1 MDGLSSYY
9 SLKECFEK
17 LTDLNFDDYITVIN
31 YCSNE
36 ILYQPTRF
44 IIFDRI
50 NQDPQDAAAIGH
62 WCVYDSSPRGQASA
76 DAKKLYYDPFGY
88 LPPDFLETVKFNTR
102 REQHINSNNCGY
114 YCLKW
119 IFLNMVDKLDTSGY
133 KKMNDVINEYEFN
146 NLMDLNKYYQDI

>member
-17 LTDLNFDDYITVIN
+17 LTDLNFDDYITVLN

-36 ILYQPTRF
+36 VLYQPTRF

-62 WCVYDSSPRGQASA
+62 WCVYDYI
-76 DAKKLYYDPFGY
+76 KKLYYDPFGY
-88 LPPDFLETVKFNTR
+88 LPPDFLEDVKFNTR

-119 IFLNMVDKLDTSGY
+119 IFMNMVNKLDTSGY
-133 KKMNDVINEYEFN
+133 KKMNDELNEYEFK
-146 NLMDLNKYYQDI
+146 NLMDLNKYYQDF

>member
-50 NQDPQDAAAIGH
+50 NQDIGH
-62 WCVYDSSPRGQASA
+62 WCVYDSI
-76 DAKKLYYDPFGY
+76 KKLYYDPFGY
-88 LPPDFLETVKFNTR
+88 LPPDFLDNVAFNTR

-146 NLMDLNKYYQDI
+146 NLMDLNKYYMDF

>member
-62 WCVYDSSPRGQASA
+62 WCVYDSI
-76 DAKKLYYDPFGY
+76 KKLYYDPFGY
-88 LPPDFLETVKFNTR
+88 LPPDFMDNKVLFNTR

-119 IFLNMVDKLDTSGY
+119 IFMNMVNKLDTSGY
-133 KKMNDVINEYEFN
+133 KKMDDELNEYEFN
-146 NLMDLNKYYQDI
+146 NLMDLNKYYCDN

>member
-50 NQDPQDAAAIGH
+50 NQDIGH
-62 WCVYDSSPRGQASA
+62 WCVYDSI
-76 DAKKLYYDPFGY
+76 KKLYYDPFGY
-88 LPPDFLETVKFNTR
+88 LPPDFLEDVKFNTR
-102 REQHINSNNCGY
+102 REQHINSDCCGY

-133 KKMNDVINEYEFN
+133 KKMNDEINEYEFN

>member
-17 LTDLNFDDYITVIN
+17 LTDLNFDDYITVVN
-31 YCSNE
+31 YCSNMV
-36 ILYQPTRF
+36 LYQPTRF

-50 NQDPQDAAAIGH
+50 NQDIGH
-62 WCVYDSSPRGQASA
+62 WCVYDSI
-76 DAKKLYYDPFGY
+76 KKLYYDPFGY
-88 LPPDFLETVKFNTR
+88 LPPDFLTEVKFNTR

-133 KKMNDVINEYEFN
+133 KKMNDELNEYEFN
-146 NLMDLNKYYQDI
+146 NLMDLNKYYCDI

>member
-36 ILYQPTRF
+36 VLYQPTRF

-50 NQDPQDAAAIGH
+50 NQDIGH
-62 WCVYDSSPRGQASA
+62 WCVYDA
-76 DAKKLYYDPFGY
+76 DKKLYYDPFGY
-88 LPPDFLETVKFNTR
+88 LPPDFLEDVKFNTR
-102 REQHINSNNCGY
+102 REQHINSDCCGY

-133 KKMNDVINEYEFN
+133 KKMNDDINEYEFN
-146 NLMDLNKYYQDI
+146 NLMDLNKYYCINN

>member
-1 MDGLSSYY
+1 MNGLSSYY

-36 ILYQPTRF
+36 VLYQPTRF

-62 WCVYDSSPRGQASA
+62 WCVYDSI
-76 DAKKLYYDPFGY
+76 KKLYYDPFGY

-119 IFLNMVDKLDTSGY
+119 IFMNMVNKLDTSGY
-133 KKMNDVINEYEFN
+133 KKMNDEINEYEFN
-146 NLMDLNKYYQDI
+146 NLMDLNKYYCD

>member
-36 ILYQPTRF
+36 VLYQPTRF

-50 NQDPQDAAAIGH
+50 NQDIGH
-62 WCVYDSSPRGQASA
+62 WCVYDSI
-76 DAKKLYYDPFGY
+76 KKLYYDPFGY
-88 LPPDFLETVKFNTR
+88 LPPDFLEDVGPSGQAVAFNTR

-119 IFLNMVDKLDTSGY
+119 IFMNMVNKLDTSGY
-133 KKMNDVINEYEFN
+133 KKMDDELNEYEFN
-146 NLMDLNKYYQDI
+146 NLMDLNKYYQDF

>member
-62 WCVYDSSPRGQASA
+62 WCVYDSI
-76 DAKKLYYDPFGY
+76 KKLYYDPFGY
-88 LPPDFLETVKFNTR
+88 LPPDFLEDVAFNTR
-102 REQHINSNNCGY
+102 REQHINSDSCGY

>member
-50 NQDPQDAAAIGH
+50 NQDIGH
-62 WCVYDSSPRGQASA
+62 WCVYDSI
-76 DAKKLYYDPFGY
+76 KKLYYDPFGY
-88 LPPDFLETVKFNTR
+88 LPPDFMEDSVLFNTR

>member
-17 LTDLNFDDYITVIN
+17 LTDLNFDDYITVVN
-31 YCSNE
+31 YCTNMV
-36 ILYQPTRF
+36 LYQPTRF

-50 NQDPQDAAAIGH
+50 NQDIGH
-62 WCVYDSSPRGQASA
+62 WCVYDSI
-76 DAKKLYYDPFGY
+76 KKLYYDPFGY
-88 LPPDFLETVKFNTR
+88 LPPDFLEDTGQEGQAVAFNTR

-146 NLMDLNKYYQDI
+146 NLMDLNKYYSDI

>member
-36 ILYQPTRF
+36 VLYQPTRF

-62 WCVYDSSPRGQASA
+62 WCVYDSN
-76 DAKKLYYDPFGY
+76 KKLYYDPFGY
-88 LPPDFLETVKFNTR
+88 LPPDFLETVGPSGQAVAFNTR

-119 IFLNMVDKLDTSGY
+119 IFMNMVNKLDTSGY
-133 KKMNDVINEYEFN
+133 KKMSDDINEYEFN
-146 NLMDLNKYYQDI
+146 NLMDLNKYYNDF

>member
-17 LTDLNFDDYITVIN
+17 LTDLNFDDYITVLN
-31 YCSNE
+31 YSTNE
-36 ILYQPTRF
+36 VLYQPTRF

-50 NQDPQDAAAIGH
+50 NQDIGH
-62 WCVYDSSPRGQASA
+62 WCVYDQ
-76 DAKKLYYDPFGY
+76 DKHLYYDPFGY
-88 LPPDFLETVKFNTR
+88 LPPDFLEDVGQSGLTAVKFNTR

-146 NLMDLNKYYQDI
+146 NLMDLNKYYCCKL